1 MVHLHLVSVALHGQI
16 TNFIEQI
23 TKIKKMVKNCI
34 NQSIIQSKTTLFE
47 ATFGMVDKM
56 ENNYNK

>member
-1 MVHLHLVSVALHGQI
+1 
-16 TNFIEQI
+16 
-23 TKIKKMVKNCI
+23 MVKKCI

-56 ENNYNK
+56 ENNYNKELP